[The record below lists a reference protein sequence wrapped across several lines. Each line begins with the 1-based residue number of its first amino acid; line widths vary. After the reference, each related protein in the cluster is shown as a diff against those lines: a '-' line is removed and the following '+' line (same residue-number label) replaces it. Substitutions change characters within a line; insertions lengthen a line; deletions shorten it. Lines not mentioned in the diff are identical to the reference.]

1 MGIGGHRM
9 SNKLTDSELNY
20 IEYICEMLPKSLK
33 AIQKEQKDGYIYA
46 SENRARFDR
55 LRIEINKTLMKIKK
69 KIYN

>member
-1 MGIGGHRM
+1 M
-9 SNKLTDSELNY
+9 SEKLTDSEINY
-20 IEYICEMLPKSLK
+20 IEFICEFLPKTLK

-55 LRIEINKTLMKIKK
+55 LRIEMTKTLMKIKK

>member
-9 SNKLTDSELNY
+9 SEKLTDSELNY
-20 IEYICEMLPKSLK
+20 IEYICEMLPKTLK